1 MKKYIF
7 DVHYDMVIR
16 GIEVMADSIGEA
28 AQIAKDKAAR
38 LPMEAAECISQEAT
52 MTDDPQE
59 LSDRELRRMENE
71 KVRAAAKSWFDSY
84 DDPHDKDEIEAL
96 ASVAYGRDTIY
107 LIADSNNPEKWERC
121 LMKSI
126 NDGTHPRTAIFERYA
141 RMYARRRWQEVA
153 REQARE
159 WDEAFQKA
167 KADPKT
173 YRVIVETNEREEE
186 TGDGD
191 RYFMIDKSD
200 GCGNE
205 YDRWQVIRCDC
216 AASPYDTRTAKAYSV
231 GTEAQ
236 PSCEASPNNVTR
248 WAERMINAGRVVS
261 IYADCY

>member
-1 MKKYIF
+1 MKTYDI
-7 DVHYDMVIR
+7 DVHFDASIR
-16 GIEVMADSIGEA
+16 MHSIIAENEEQARDIARKRAKEMHLFAAAVEREDAGE
-28 AQIAKDKAAR
+28 KV
-38 LPMEAAECISQEAT
+38 AESHELT
-52 MTDDPQE
+52 PQE
-59 LSDRELRRMENE
+59 IRREEREAVSEFVSGYMEQQTPTEVHDIAEGYGVNWLE
-71 KVRAAAKSWFDSY
+71 WVGQYDEEWKNNLFRAISSCEH
-84 DDPHDKDEIEAL
+84 P
-96 ASVAYGRDTIY
+96 DT
-107 LIADSNNPEKWERC
+107 AV
-121 LMKSI
+121 
-126 NDGTHPRTAIFERYA
+126 FERYA
-141 RMYARRRWQEVA
+141 RMYASHRWQEVA

-159 WDEAFQKA
+159 WDAAFQKA

-173 YRVIVETNEREEE
+173 YRVIVETNEREGE